1 VGLCFVK
8 CLSKTSCD
16 EQRLAGDPLRIVRRE
31 EHSRGRDIV
40 GLTNPAKR
48 RLGFKSLAEI
58 AIVES
63 SRNNAFRYH
72 HAGIDGVYPDLSR
85 SEFLRQS
92 ARNRVDC
99 SFGCVV
105 NNPGRRRSE
114 LASEPMLMMLPP
126 LGLKC
131 LSAS

>member
-1 VGLCFVK
+1 MSGLHFVK

-40 GLTNPAKR
+40 GLTDPAKR

-58 AIVES
+58 AVVEP
-63 SRNNAFRYH
+63 SRNNALRYH
-72 HAGIDGVYPDLSR
+72 HDGINGIHADLSW
-85 SEFLRQS
+85 SELLRQS
-92 ARNRVDC
+92 VRNRVDC

-105 NNPGRRRSE
+105 NNPGRRR
-114 LASEPMLMMLPP
+114 
-126 LGLKC
+126 K
-131 LSAS
+131 